1 MAEGKRK
8 RDVLKR
14 SLLAVG
20 DRKTGR
26 VRLLLSFSRGRFID
40 APNPVWSEP
49 CVVDVMVDETCVELS
64 LSYRPTGEDRDY
76 SKVLPLVYSNTDVVL
91 ICFSVDNSDSLQ
103 SVESHWVPEI
113 KRYCPNAPYLVVAT
127 KADLRNNPTAIE
139 QSGKVLV
146 TSEEGREV
154 AEKVGAWG
162 YFECSALRD
171 TGMLDVFTNATRAV
185 LAQQGAGSK
194 VSKMKDALSRQVDK
208 LRSAVHINKSAA
220 Q

>member
-1 MAEGKRK
+1 MAEGR
-8 RDVLKR
+8 RDILKR

-49 CVVDVMVDETCVELS
+49 CVVDVLVDEACVELS
-64 LSYRPTGEDRDY
+64 LSYRPTGEDYDY
-76 SKVLPLVYSNTDVVL
+76 SKVLPLVYSNIDVVL
-91 ICFSVDNSDSLQ
+91 ICFSVDNPDSLQ
-103 SVESHWVPEI
+103 SVENHWVPEV

-127 KADLRNNPTAIE
+127 KADLRNDPTANN
-139 QSGKVLV
+139 QSGKVVV
-146 TSEEGREV
+146 TSEEGRGM

-171 TGMLDVFTNATRAV
+171 TGVLDVFTNAARAV
-185 LAQQGAGSK
+185 LAHQGAGSK
-194 VSKMKDALSRQVDK
+194 VSKVKDALSRQVDK
-208 LRSAVHINKSAA
+208 LKSALHINKSAA
-220 Q
+220 R